1 VHLDLVDFKET
12 QAFQALLDLLDR
24 MVPQGQLVKLD
35 FQARMV
41 NQVKEDQ

>member
-1 VHLDLVDFKET
+1 
-12 QAFQALLDLLDR
+12 
-24 MVPQGQLVKLD
+24 LD